1 MAKLV
6 FHYGVMSAGKSQ
18 ALLQVN
24 HHYQCQGR
32 DALILKPMVDSRDG
46 AEFVVSR
53 LGIRA
58 PALPVSSADNLED
71 VVAGAS
77 QDKNLSIVLVDEAQF
92 FSPRQIRELA
102 NVADKMGI
110 PVLAYGLR
118 TDSFGNLFP
127 GSRALFELAD
137 ELKELDQICFCGRK
151 ARMNL
156 RFDVSGFVVREG
168 NSIHI
173 GDAEYRSVCR
183 AHWNTIEHIDETFV
197 EDLAEA
203 LYAN

>member
-24 HHYQCQGR
+24 HHYQSQGR
-32 DALILKPMVDSRDG
+32 DALILKPTIDSRDG

-58 PALPVSSADNLED
+58 PAVPVSSADNLKHLIAGICED
-71 VVAGAS
+71 RNVSV
-77 QDKNLSIVLVDEAQF
+77 VLVDEAQF
-92 FSPRQIRELA
+92 FAPRQIRELA
-102 NVADKMGI
+102 DVADEMNI

-127 GSRALFELAD
+127 GSRTLFEMAD

-156 RFDVSGFVVREG
+156 RFDQSGFVVREG
-168 NSIHI
+168 SSIHI
-173 GDAEYRSVCR
+173 GSDEYRSVCR
-183 AHWNTIEHIDETFV
+183 AHWKSIEHISETDV
-197 EDLAEA
+197 GAEVA
-203 LYAN
+203 

>member
-24 HHYQCQGR
+24 HHYQSQGFR
-32 DALILKPMVDSRDG
+32 TLILKPMIDSRDG

-53 LGIRA
+53 LGVRA
-58 PALPVSSADNLED
+58 PALPVSSDDNLEH
-71 VVAGAS
+71 VVAGAAADQS
-77 QDKNLSIVLVDEAQF
+77 LSVVLIDEAQF

-102 NVADKMGI
+102 NVADNMNI

-118 TDSFGNLFP
+118 TDSFGDLFP

-137 ELKELDQICFCGRK
+137 ELKELQDQICFCKRK

-156 RFDVSGFVVREG
+156 RFDASGFVVREG
-168 NSIHI
+168 KSIHI

-183 AHWNTIEHIDETFV
+183 AHWNTIEHIDETAV
-197 EDLAEA
+197 PDLTEA
-203 LYAN
+203 